1 MVLAL
6 TLRRFIVNSL
16 QELNGLSQTTTIE
29 FEDLR
34 TPGLI
39 FDLDQPENPSITIN
53 EGQSHTARVGIE
65 ILEVVNY
72 QQLIVYYTIDVSALP
87 DTTVTWTTVPVGCEV
102 TNPEPGIYQIS
113 GINTKSTWD
122 IVKAPTIAIPNDYF
136 GTWQYTSSLNYI
148 KNAELTATSWIT
160 TVTVEEVNSLSEPL
174 DFAYTSNATQTVT
187 GTPQIVDDGVF
198 TPTWTVTVTPSN
210 LGVVNTLS
218 SLGTL
223 GGTSSYNATTKV
235 LTIVGTKVQLN
246 SHLAALRLAST
257 TLEEDFFLTYLAV
270 NNLNAETDTKVQTM
284 KAINIAYLGTLT
296 VPTIYYA
303 EDTPYTVSGGPLVTD
318 TSYDGSGVYTYTI
331 FPSTT
336 AAVSTISAT
345 GTGGSVSFNNTS
357 KVLTIT
363 GTRDQV
369 NSYINNISI
378 VPAPDFASN
387 FALNYRV
394 VTPRGA
400 SATATKQQTVLNNVS
415 TNEIDNIAVTRFVW
429 TNTNNFPFATTN
441 YLSEQQQYNVAYTRI
456 NNESI
461 VTGEFSEF
469 SGDLLYLPK
478 YGTGMLEFDQIPA
491 PDLNDRVSIRTTATS
506 LVLGDY
512 TIEMWFRDRLG
523 QPGVGYE
530 DMAAVLFDSHPAD
543 TGSPSTEGLSIQ
555 LQGASSPARLQCWV
569 GLDGQMAFTRDNIY
583 IADAQWNHIAVS
595 RQGSTNRVFLNGS
608 LLGSFTSSSPITL
621 RTTDGFCI
629 GRGRGRLA
637 SFPTGSG
644 NLPLGNFSLRGHI
657 DNFAIHN
664 NAKYLDSFT
673 AGAAVRTPNSLMIFN
688 FDGTNGQWPPSQPL
702 GRTGSNNTLTQV
714 TPIIVDVD
722 PTNPTYTISLS
733 CASAFGR
740 FSSPGI
746 AETNNYSFTGTKAE
760 CNSVFPSIKFTA
772 LTTNDSTITYTQR
785 KNGVIQLTQVVTVVS
800 EAAPAI

>member
-1 MVLAL
+1 MLAL

-16 QELNGLSQTTTIE
+16 EELNGVSQTTTIE

-53 EGQSHTARVGIE
+53 EGQSHGAKIGID
-65 ILEVVNY
+65 ILEIVNY
-72 QQLIVYYTIDVSALP
+72 QQLIVYYTIDVTELP
-87 DTTVTWTTVPVGCEV
+87 DTTVTWTTVPAGCVV
-102 TNPEPGIYQIS
+102 TNPSTGIYQIS
-113 GINTKSTWD
+113 GINTKSIWD
-122 IVKAPTIAIPNDYF
+122 IVKSPTIDIPNDYF

-148 KNAELTATSWIT
+148 KDTELSSSSWIT
-160 TVTVEEVNSLSEPL
+160 TVTVEDVNSLSEPL
-174 DFAYTSNATQTVT
+174 DFAYTSNVSQTVT

-198 TPTWTVTVTPSN
+198 APTWTVTVTPSN
-210 LGVVNTLS
+210 LGVINTLS

-223 GGTSSYNATTKV
+223 GGTSSYNASTKV
-235 LTIVGTKVQLN
+235 LTIVGNKAQLN
-246 SHLAALRLAST
+246 SHLAALTLAST
-257 TLEEDFFLTYLAV
+257 TLEEDFFFTYLAV
-270 NNLNAETDTKVQTM
+270 NNLNAETDTKVQIM

-318 TSYDGSGVYTYTI
+318 TSYDGSGAYTYTI
-331 FPSTT
+331 FPSSTL
-336 AAVSTISAT
+336 AVSTISAT
-345 GTGGSVSFNNTS
+345 GTGGSTSFNNTS

-363 GTRDQV
+363 GTRTQV

-378 VPAPDFASN
+378 VPAADYANN
-387 FALNYRV
+387 FALNYKV

-415 TNEIDNIAVTRFVW
+415 TAEIDNIAVTRFVW

-441 YLSEQQQYNVAYTRI
+441 YLSSQQQYNVGYARI

-461 VTGEFSEF
+461 VTGEFSQT
-469 SGDLLYLPK
+469 SGELQYLPK
-478 YGTGMLEFDQIPA
+478 YGTGMLEFDQIPYA
-491 PDLNDRVSIRTTATS
+491 DQYDRVTITPGVN

-512 TIEMWFRDRLG
+512 TIEMWFRDRGLTV
-523 QPGVGYE
+523 PGPYE
-530 DMAAVLFDSHPAD
+530 SMSSVLFDSHNDSGSA
-543 TGSPSTEGLSIQ
+543 SPSTEGISIQ
-555 LQGASSPARLQCWV
+555 LQSASTPATLQCWV
-569 GLDGQMAFTRDNIY
+569 GLNGQMAFTRDNIY
-583 IADAQWNHIAVS
+583 ISDGQWNHIAVS

-608 LLGSFTSSSPITL
+608 LLGSFSSSSPITL
-621 RTTDGFCI
+621 RSTDGFCI

-637 SFPTGSG
+637 SYPSGSG
-644 NLPLGNFSLRGHI
+644 TLPLGIYNLNGHI

-664 NAKYLDSFT
+664 NAKYLDSF
-673 AGAAVRTPNSLMIFN
+673 APGAAVRTPNSLMIFN
-688 FDGTNGQWPPSQPL
+688 FDGTNGQWAPSAPL
-702 GRTGSNNTLTQV
+702 GRTGSNNTLSQA

-722 PTNPTYTISLS
+722 ATNPTYTISLS
-733 CASAFGR
+733 CPIAFGR

-760 CNSVFPSIKFTA
+760 CNAVFPTIKFTA
-772 LTTNDSTITYTQR
+772 LTTNDSTLIYTQR
-785 KNGVIQLTQVVTVVS
+785 KNGAVQLTQSVTVVS